1 MQNIGWELLNFQNGL
16 QVAGHSAVLQKKA
29 GSVDAAVFPN
39 IRVNGAVLPQSQI
52 HFKSDRLTDRFLKSI
67 SAPASLSR
75 LRVYSVSGQR

>member
-1 MQNIGWELLNFQNGL
+1 MESCFLLGQDGL
-16 QVAGHSAVLQKKA
+16 QIPGDGAVLQNEA
-29 GSVDAAVFPN
+29 GDADAAVFPN

-75 LRVYSVSGQR
+75 LRAYSVSGQR